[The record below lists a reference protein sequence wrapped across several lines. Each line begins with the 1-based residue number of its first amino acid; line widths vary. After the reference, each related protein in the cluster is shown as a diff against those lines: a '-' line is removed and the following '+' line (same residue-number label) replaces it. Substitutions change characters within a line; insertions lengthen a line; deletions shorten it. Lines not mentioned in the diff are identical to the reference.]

1 MMPVEVAKSPFEVP
15 CNDKFYNIEFQQ
27 SRFDYADA
35 MRRLMQQKLH
45 VLLQM
50 CSLSRAQ
57 ARVLQVVPSFF
68 VQGMMSC
75 ASQH

>member
-1 MMPVEVAKSPFEVP
+1 VEVAKSPFEVIH
-15 CNDKFYNIEFQQ
+15 NVKLYSIEFQQ

-45 VLLQM
+45 VLMQ
-50 CSLSRAQ
+50 CAPSRAQ
-57 ARVLQVVPSFF
+57 AQMLQVVPSFF

-75 ASQH
+75 ATQR